1 MKWVKCL
8 WPFTPENLFYLK
20 VSSFASFWETS
31 EEERGAGRIQT
42 SWSQGM
48 GSATVLQI
56 LFKKIWKMSNVSPFR
71 ETSLRTQYWETEMD
85 KEREILKKA
94 NTSWSLKL
102 SSMRSAEKWSNTT
115 TNDVTVKLSSFF
127 FTVGRLGR
135 LQQEGSNVKT
145 TSDWSQTV
153 FHEYLM
159 QLVINNPF

>member
-1 MKWVKCL
+1 MAYGVRRAAYA
-8 WPFTPENLFYLK
+8 PSFYNIDYR
-20 VSSFASFWETS
+20 A
-31 EEERGAGRIQT
+31 EERGAGRIQT

-56 LFKKIWKMSNVSPFR
+56 LFKKMWKMSNVSPFR

-94 NTSWSLKL
+94 NTSWSLGLCCCPTAAVL
-102 SSMRSAEKWSNTT
+102 SDQQKNCLTRQPMTSHSIFQHF
-115 TNDVTVKLSSFF
+115 L
-127 FTVGRLGR
+127 TVGRLGR